1 MDQPQA
7 QRGHYTYFSRITTRW
22 MDNDI
27 YGHVNNVTYYSY
39 FDTVANEFL
48 IEKGGLDIQTASIVG
63 FVVASQCQYL
73 APIAHPSVIEAGF
86 RVNRLGNSSVEYG
99 IAIFEK
105 GRDNASAF
113 GSFTHVFVDRTTNR
127 SVSIPASIR
136 EALEA
141 AAAGEG

>member
-7 QRGHYTYFSRITTRW
+7 QRDHYAYFSRITTRW

-48 IEKGGLDIQTASIVG
+48 IKKGGLNIQDAPVVG

-73 APIAHPSVIEAGF
+73 APVAHPSVIEAGF

-99 IAIFEK
+99 IAIFEEGK
-105 GRDNASAF
+105 DNASAF
-113 GSFTHVFVDRTTNR
+113 GSFTHVFVDRTTNS
-127 SVSIPASIR
+127 SVSIPTGIR
-136 EALEA
+136 AALEA
-141 AAAGEG
+141 AQTGAG